1 MTNPR
6 IPFQMSSERPRIN
19 PPTGKPLIVQIIV
32 NVEYWPFDQS
42 MPRKALTI
50 PHGLDP
56 RPDIPNY
63 SWAEYGLRCGMPR
76 LLKLFADRKVPV
88 GVNINAA
95 VIDQYP
101 SLAQAMKAAR
111 WKFIGHGFLQR
122 ILHNEEDEEGAI
134 NKAIDRIADFTGARP
149 RGWMGPGF
157 AETFDTPDYLR
168 AAGIEYVLDWVLDDL
183 PCWMTTEHGPLL
195 SIPYGFELNDA
206 MIYAVEKQSSSE
218 VLQRFKD
225 TLRTFDDELAG
236 QPRVL
241 TLATHPHQC
250 AVPHRFPYYTE
261 VVDLLLAR
269 DDTIFMTGDEILDW
283 YAEEDPPP
291 S

>member
-6 IPFQMSSERPRIN
+6 IPFRMSSERPRIE
-19 PPTGKPLIVQIIV
+19 PPRGKPLIVQIVV
-32 NVEYWPFDQS
+32 NVEYWPFDRP
-42 MPRKALTI
+42 MPRKALST

-76 LLKLFADRKVPV
+76 LFRLFADRGVPV
-88 GVNINAA
+88 GVNVNAA

-101 SLAQAMKAAR
+101 SLAEAMKAAG
-111 WKFIGHGFLQR
+111 WTFIGHGFLQR
-122 ILHNEEDEEGAI
+122 LLHNEEDEEGTI
-134 NKAIDRIADFTGARP
+134 NRAIDRIAEFTGARP

-183 PCWMTTEHGPLL
+183 PCWMATRHGPML

-206 MIYAVEKQSSSE
+206 MVYAVEKQSSPE
-218 VLQRFKD
+218 VLRRFED
-225 TLRTFDDELAG
+225 TLRTFDDELAE

-250 AVPHRFPYYTE
+250 AVPHRFPYYAE
-261 VVDLLLAR
+261 VLDLLLAR
-269 DDTIFMTGDEILDW
+269 DDAIFMTGDEILDW
-283 YAEEDPPP
+283 YAAEDPPP